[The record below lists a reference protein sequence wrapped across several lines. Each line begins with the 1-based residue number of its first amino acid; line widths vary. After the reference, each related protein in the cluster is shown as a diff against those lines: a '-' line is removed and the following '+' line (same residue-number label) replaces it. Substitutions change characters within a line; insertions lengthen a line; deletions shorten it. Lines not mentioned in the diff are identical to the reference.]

1 VSLVDPDINVVHSI
15 LASASLPLPIIALAV
30 CILDSLNSRFALSW
44 RRSFPLTGSESPVP
58 QQLHIDSV
66 RPEVIILAALIIS
79 VKFLDDQQSTTRL
92 YSEDWGSRRWT
103 CQQINATEY
112 AIMENLGYRLLPL
125 WTEELIGDALE
136 EMERAGRYAS
146 RHTGHT
152 SPQTPEV
159 DLKAVFSGKAV
170 WSAERQLTPAEIP
183 MPENIRGTVGLAPE
197 IRQAFAV
204 DHGTMAQNM
213 ALPRRTVGETFPLY
227 TEPFLDS

>member
-1 VSLVDPDINVVHSI
+1 
-15 LASASLPLPIIALAV
+15 LAV

-44 RRSFPLTGSESPVP
+44 RRSFPLTSSESPLP
-58 QQLHIDSV
+58 EKLHIDSV

-92 YSEDWGSRRWT
+92 YSEDWGSGRWT
-103 CQQINATEY
+103 CQQINATEQ

-136 EMERAGRYAS
+136 EMERAGRYTS
-146 RHTGHT
+146 RRAGHIL
-152 SPQTPEV
+152 PQIPEV

-170 WSAERQLTPAEIP
+170 WSAERQLTPAETL
-183 MPENIRGTVGLAPE
+183 MPENIRGTIDLAPE
-197 IRQAFAV
+197 NRQAIAD
-204 DHGTMAQNM
+204 DHGTIAQNM
-213 ALPRRTVGETFPLY
+213 ALPKRTCGETFPLY